1 MRDRDGVR
9 DSRTETETEIG
20 RQRQTAVVVNY
31 RQRGTCSWRS
41 LSCWGHYR
49 AGLQGR
55 CRSRAKTIL
64 FYKKM
69 YLFIWLCQVLVEAC
83 GIF

>member
-31 RQRGTCSWRS
+31 RQRGT
-41 LSCWGHYR
+41 
-49 AGLQGR
+49 
-55 CRSRAKTIL
+55 
-64 FYKKM
+64 
-69 YLFIWLCQVLVEAC
+69 
-83 GIF
+83 